1 MTWKVGCTLILIQLS
16 NSGFQVQCKY
26 DIIKTFKLK
35 KKKKKSK
42 TKIQEKLY
50 KISHGSLSKYSAS
63 CFRSMSFFFSES
75 EGASFK
81 VHQQIIVLKYF
92 IFLLKVFRKHA
103 GIFVKTNTV
112 YRMPSFSHSKV
123 MPLFFFYVRQ
133 MKEDIQMNVP
143 YILNIFFSWK
153 KLNKCLPVWLATFV
167 SAEALV
173 IFIVFPIVHFCQS
186 SSELNQRRHWN

>member
-1 MTWKVGCTLILIQLS
+1 MDFRFSASMTLLRLLS
-16 NSGFQVQCKY
+16 
-26 DIIKTFKLK
+26 LR

-153 KLNKCLPVWLATFV
+153 KLNECLPVWLATFV